1 MSSMAA
7 GDMDNNSPL
16 KKSSYGDSKV
26 VKHGSR
32 AGVRLTALAMGL
44 IAVGATVG
52 ALSFSDLEV
61 SAQPPFF
68 HRDSS
73 PGVGDDESIVAEPTS
88 PSDNDSYDDPSMTPS
103 SEPSSPETSPEDT
116 DIDSELSPSTSPSP
130 DPSERDSAHDTEP
143 GGYNPDVVT
152 SQYHIVWGDTL
163 SEIAYGHDTGVN
175 DLANS
180 NDIYNPN
187 LIYAGDTLVITPP
200 NLNKAGQDVRQP
212 DAHYDNIR
220 QFYVEAGDTWDT
232 VANKTGLDAN
242 KLKEANA
249 AYGGFELHEGMTIV
263 VRQ

>member
-1 MSSMAA
+1 MSGVTA
-7 GDMDNNSPL
+7 GDKNNNSPL

-32 AGVRLTALAMGL
+32 AGVRLTALSMGL
-44 IAVGATVG
+44 LAVGATIG
-52 ALSFSDLEV
+52 ALNYSDLEV

-68 HRDSS
+68 HRDA
-73 PGVGDDESIVAEPTS
+73 PTGVDDDTIVAQPTS
-88 PSDNDSYDDPSMTPS
+88 PYEDDSYDDPSMISS
-103 SEPSSPETSPEDT
+103 SEPSTPETSETNPTEDSQMST
-116 DIDSELSPSTSPSP
+116 STSPSP
-130 DPSERDSAHDTEP
+130 DLSERDSAHDTDP
-143 GGYNPDVVT
+143 SGYDPQVIT

-200 NLNKAGQDVRQP
+200 NLNKAGQDVRDP
-212 DAHYDNIR
+212 GVHYENIR
-220 QFYVEAGDTWDT
+220 QFYVEVGDTWDT
-232 VANKTGLDAN
+232 VANKTGLDPV